1 MSQADSQIS
10 SPSQFLHFE
19 IPQWECWTLQ
29 WPCWSRW
36 HPTDHLLSASAS
48 HCSTK
53 HRLIWLQTDLE
64 KTNFWCRHHFHL
76 TISCGPETKVLDSV
90 YYQEPISATV
100 TPLWRFKIARWKEGT
115 YKSYKSVIQTCFSG
129 LTWLTKEES
138 GRSGMLGSVRHWGG
152 MSQHALRGGHSAGDT
167 VNCWSH
173 R

>member
-1 MSQADSQIS
+1 MRVLDTTVALLVPLAPNWPPPLRLGES
-10 SPSQFLHFE
+10 
-19 IPQWECWTLQ
+19 LQ
-29 WPCWSRW
+29 HTTRIDLVTDWSGKDR
-36 HPTDHLLSASAS
+36 TSETA
-48 HCSTK
+48 
-53 HRLIWLQTDLE
+53 
-64 KTNFWCRHHFHL
+64 TNFWCRRHFHL

-90 YYQEPISATV
+90 YYQEPISAKV
-100 TPLWRFKIARWKEGT
+100 TPLWRFKIAKWKEGT